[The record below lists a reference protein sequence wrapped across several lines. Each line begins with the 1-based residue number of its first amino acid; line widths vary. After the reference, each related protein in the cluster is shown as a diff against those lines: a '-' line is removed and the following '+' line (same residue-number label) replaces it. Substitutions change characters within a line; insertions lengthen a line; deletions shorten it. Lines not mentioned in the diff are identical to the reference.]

1 MEKTMRFLS
10 IAALALVGAV
20 MTGCSSEDN
29 FIGQAQQQVADKGNV
44 VTVTATVGL
53 GEQAGTRKLTI
64 DGSKGVKTFAADDK
78 IAVVYETSTGT
89 TKVESDPI
97 TAGDISADGKTA
109 KITITMTDPKA
120 GGTLKYIY
128 PAAMA
133 GETDVDYTK
142 LNTQDGTLDNLGK
155 KFDLAVYDGNL
166 TSEAKLP
173 ASATLENKLA
183 ILALTL
189 KNSGSSDI
197 TSSITSLSIGDG
209 TNTYSVTRSAA
220 AGPIYVAIQP
230 TSTATIGVNATAGT
244 THYYK
249 ELTSKTYAKDNG
261 YSVTWKM
268 AQGAHLSAI
277 AADFTANNGD
287 VLTGTPASNVKI
299 SIADGAT
306 VTLKDVNI
314 NGSGTWTS
322 GSYAGITCEG
332 DATITLEGTNTV
344 KGFANGY
351 PGIFV
356 SSGKTLVINGTG
368 ELNASSNGSY
378 STGSGGAGIGA
389 GNNMSCGNIEIQ
401 SGTVTATGNWGG
413 AGIGGGKDANCGN
426 ITISGGTVTATGGQ
440 FAAGIGGGKRDF
452 IGGGQCGNITISGGT
467 ITATGGE
474 NAAGIGG
481 SKGRNNSNPSSCGTI
496 TITSGVTSVT
506 ATKGSSAEIS
516 IGAGSFG
523 TCGTITIGGTE
534 YPGGITTSPY
544 EYSLPAATAYTLAES
559 TVGMIVGSD
568 GKAYAASDKNNLPSG
583 VTVAGLVAY
592 KNGNNGLAIALTD
605 ETSKMDWYS
614 AMDDSGAKAH
624 TPAVTGQT
632 WKLPSY
638 DDIEKMLSSYDN
650 YWGDLNEAIANVGG
664 TGLLDGSEDSYW
676 LSDESDE
683 ESRYMIGL
691 SSEEKTGPRD
701 QYYLVRVVLAF

>member
-1 MEKTMRFLS
+1 M
-10 IAALALVGAV
+10 AV
-20 MTGCSSEDN
+20 SQEN
-29 FIGQAQQQVADKGNV
+29 I
-44 VTVTATVGL
+44 VTLTTTVGF
-53 GEQAGTRKLTI
+53 AADGTKALT
-64 DGSKGVKTFAADDK
+64 DNGVKTFAKGEKMVLRYKNTKDDWVK
-78 IAVVYETSTGT
+78 A
-89 TKVESDPI
+89 ESN
-97 TAGDISADGKTA
+97 ALEVGDIADGSKSATFTFTLTNPDKT
-109 KITITMTDPKA
+109 KNVE
-120 GGTLKYIY
+120 YIY
-128 PAAMA
+128 PAAIVNPSGNMNEYA
-133 GETDVDYTK
+133 
-142 LNTQDGTLDNLGK
+142 LFNNQDGTL
-155 KFDLAVYDGNL
+155 
-166 TSEAKLP
+166 AKL
-173 ASATLENKLA
+173 ASTFDYSRKGGAWDGENLPSLTLENQLA
-183 ILALTL
+183 ILAITL
-189 KNSGSSDI
+189 KNADGSSDI

-287 VLTGTPASNVKI
+287 VLTGTPASNMKI

-440 FAAGIGGGKRDF
+440 FAAGIGGGKRDL